1 MVLSGTAIVVERFGI
16 QKTMLIVRG
25 ENNGQAISGKW
36 WSAPELPAS
45 P

>member
-1 MVLSGTAIVVERFGI
+1 MVLSVTAIVVERLGI
-16 QKTMLIVRG
+16 QKTMRIAQKA
-25 ENNGQAISGKW
+25 QAISGKW

>member
-1 MVLSGTAIVVERFGI
+1 MVLSGTAIVVERLGI
-16 QKTMLIVRG
+16 QKTMLIVQ
-25 ENNGQAISGKW
+25 NAQAISGKW